1 MATQG
6 WPWLYPYF
14 VPIVSRSDS
23 GFKMKYPD
31 VWLLNHV
38 NFHKHIYIYKYDMS
52 DTIKYNII

>member
-38 NFHKHIYIYKYDMS
+38 NFHKHVYIYDMS